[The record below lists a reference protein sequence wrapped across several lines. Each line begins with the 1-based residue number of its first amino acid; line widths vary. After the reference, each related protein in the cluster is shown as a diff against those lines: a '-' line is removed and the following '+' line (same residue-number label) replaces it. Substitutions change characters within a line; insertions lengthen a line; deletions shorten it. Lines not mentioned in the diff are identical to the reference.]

1 LERSTKQKTANG
13 GWQLATLAT
22 GNPLKFSQKSRASS
36 SSTHF
41 TNKTM
46 YANKNYISLSF
57 RADDEDTRDTDMNVD
72 MNFENADDA
81 KLARMLKTWLAAI
94 EADIT
99 VTVK

>member
-1 LERSTKQKTANG
+1 MIAG
-13 GWQLATLAT
+13 GWLPVISTI
-22 GNPLKFSQKSRASS
+22 GNPLKFSQKSRGSS
-36 SSTHF
+36 SLIHS

-81 KLARMLKTWLAAI
+81 KLQNMLNRWLKAI
-94 EADIT
+94 EADLAVQGT
-99 VTVK
+99 RNQ

>member
-1 LERSTKQKTANG
+1 
-13 GWQLATLAT
+13 
-22 GNPLKFSQKSRASS
+22 
-36 SSTHF
+36 
-41 TNKTM
+41 M

-81 KLARMLKTWLAAI
+81 KLARMLNTWLRAI

-99 VTVK
+99 VSTK

>member
-1 LERSTKQKTANG
+1 
-13 GWQLATLAT
+13 
-22 GNPLKFSQKSRASS
+22 
-36 SSTHF
+36 
-41 TNKTM
+41 M

>member
-1 LERSTKQKTANG
+1 
-13 GWQLATLAT
+13 
-22 GNPLKFSQKSRASS
+22 
-36 SSTHF
+36 
-41 TNKTM
+41 M

-81 KLARMLKTWLAAI
+81 KLARMLNTWLRAI
-94 EADIT
+94 DADIT